1 MFSAMTGSILLVEDD
16 EDDALLVKEAFN
28 AVGVGGALRHVADG
42 EEALNYLQGKGRY
55 SQRDLHPLP
64 TLVLL
69 DLQLPKLSGLE
80 VLQWMRKQP
89 ALRTVIVVIIAGLPL
104 DSEIQRA
111 YLFGANSLLVKGTSQ
126 EQLDKKIR
134 LIKDY
139 WLGAN
144 QAAA

>member
-1 MFSAMTGSILLVEDD
+1 MTGSILLIEDD
-16 EDDALLVKEAFN
+16 EDDALLVKEAFEAAGVGN
-28 AVGVGGALRHVADG
+28 AVRHVADG
-42 EEALNYLQGKGRY
+42 EEALNYLQGKGQY

-89 ALRTVIVVIIAGLPL
+89 AFRTVIVVIIAGLPL
-104 DSEIQRA
+104 DGEIQRA
-111 YLFGANSLLVKGTSQ
+111 YLFGANSLLIKGTSQ

-144 QAAA
+144 QAA